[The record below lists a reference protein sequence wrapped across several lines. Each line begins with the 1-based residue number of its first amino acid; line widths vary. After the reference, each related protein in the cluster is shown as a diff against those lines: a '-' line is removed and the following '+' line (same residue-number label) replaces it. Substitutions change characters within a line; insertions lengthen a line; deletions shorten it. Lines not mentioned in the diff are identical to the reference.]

1 MKSSLCSKFYTSS
14 DYIFTAMNQSFISSE
29 LTGRVLP
36 LLNGDDG
43 ECGDL
48 ISRLLCHYFFAPC
61 GANGQL
67 HLPLAV
73 CQEEC
78 QYVQSTCESYW
89 RVVNNQLSSSGL
101 GTISCAST
109 DALLRGLAPCCVD
122 AGIEV
127 QGRKFN
133 NKNMHVYIPSGII
146 LGYLFYSCD
155 NH

>member
-78 QYVQSTCESYW
+78 QYVQSTCENQW
-89 RVVNNQLSSSGL
+89 RITNNLLSSARL
-101 GTISCAST
+101 GTVSCST
-109 DALLRGLAPCCVD
+109 TGSLLQGLALCCTG
-122 AGIEV
+122 AGITI
-127 QGRKFN
+127 KS
-133 NKNMHVYIPSGII
+133 MM
-146 LGYLFYSCD
+146 LM
-155 NH
+155 